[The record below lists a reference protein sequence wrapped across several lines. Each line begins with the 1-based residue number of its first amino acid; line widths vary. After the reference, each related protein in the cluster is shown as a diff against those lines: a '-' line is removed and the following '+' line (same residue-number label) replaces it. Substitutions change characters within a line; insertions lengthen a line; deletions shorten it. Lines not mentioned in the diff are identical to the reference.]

1 MLTDLCLTGP
11 SKVTTLDRFLQT
23 KARSTTRRPG
33 AGSHAKGERRQRVPS
48 GRSGWKPQQLPT
60 ASGTKT
66 GSKLNSLRAEHRV
79 DLEQRAAAE
88 PIVRSQV
95 RERVLKESLGIPNHT
110 TEKEGQ
116 KIQIVSSSVDCVMC
130 GMMYTS
136 FVFLWSQ
143 PPSGPLLK
151 TKLML
156 HVHWVVQVMPGKDIP
171 ERRSPVLISETDP
184 ILQEL
189 VMDVDADPLA
199 RALDSARRPVSLKD
213 GNVPQRRQII
223 TLGISGEQV
232 RVGGSVRV
240 LPRAPPPRLD
250 EWFRRILIMDFF
262 AATGVSDYCPESD
275 LSDPLVKV
283 PLRFESSQKYIEVF
297 QPLLLEEFQAQ
308 LQRSYGELSLSD
320 GMTTGTMRLMS
331 LERVDDFQLGRFM
344 AEGGADGAARACSE
358 NDLLLLTRQP
368 LCLGE
373 PQSCHMLAK
382 VIISQCPPH
391 SPTLYWAMSDCCSF
405 QPCVGNFLF

>member
-1 MLTDLCLTGP
+1 LLTDLCLTGP
-11 SKVTTLDRFLQT
+11 SKVTTVDRFLQT

-33 AGSHAKGERRQRVPS
+33 AGSHAKGQRRQRVPS

-88 PIVRSQV
+88 PTVRSQV

-116 KIQIVSSSVDCVMC
+116 KIQI
-130 GMMYTS
+130 
-136 FVFLWSQ
+136 
-143 PPSGPLLK
+143 
-151 TKLML
+151 
-156 HVHWVVQVMPGKDIP
+156 VMPGKDIP

-382 VIISQCPPH
+382 VIISQCPPQP
-391 SPTLYWAMSDCCSF
+391 PTLYWAMSDCCSF
-405 QPCVGNFLF
+405 QPCVGNFLC